1 MINVYIFYEIKQTQL
16 VIRNSQEILE
26 KVERK
31 KTIIERNSDLLN
43 FREWSEASEFALA
56 MNFN

>member
-43 FREWSEASEFALA
+43 FRE
-56 MNFN
+56 